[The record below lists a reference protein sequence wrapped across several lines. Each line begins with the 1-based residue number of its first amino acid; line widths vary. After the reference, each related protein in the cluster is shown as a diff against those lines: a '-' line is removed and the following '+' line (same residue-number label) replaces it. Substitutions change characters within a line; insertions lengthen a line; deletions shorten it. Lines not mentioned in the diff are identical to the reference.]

1 MLNNNNNVEMLLGTN
16 NKEEVKM
23 NNELS
28 WEEEKSESMKKD
40 DYYDLLRRR
49 QELLMMR
56 DSLVSTL
63 RTTDDTLTEWSSDLL
78 NLLHK
83 ERIEIDL
90 ELCHTDMEIEDA
102 EEANP
107 DLIEEEI

>member
-1 MLNNNNNVEMLLGTN
+1 M
-16 NKEEVKM
+16 NK
-23 NNELS
+23 ELS
-28 WEEEKSESMKKD
+28 WEEEKLESIKMKKSMKKS

-49 QELLMMR
+49 HELLMMR

-63 RTTDDTLTEWSSDLL
+63 RTTDDTLTQWSSDLL

-90 ELCHTDMEIEDA
+90 ELSYTDMEIEDA

-107 DLIEEEI
+107 DFIEEE

>member
-1 MLNNNNNVEMLLGTN
+1 MNKNNNNDMLLN
-16 NKEEVKM
+16 ENKEEETM
-23 NNELS
+23 NNELN
-28 WEEEKSESMKKD
+28 WEEEMKKYD
-40 DYYDLLRRR
+40 ERSDYYDLLRKR

-56 DSLVSTL
+56 DSLVATL

-107 DLIEEEI
+107 DLIEEE